1 MYLIHDNAQV
11 YLHIGKN
18 HDMKPKFVSVQTR
31 HIKIPGRCELGG
43 FGFLHVSLKTS
54 KPDCAKPGFLL
65 LHAPPIP
72 SPHLDLP
79 LQDLAS
85 LSLHP
90 YLWSPS
96 LALFDS
102 TALKS

>member
-1 MYLIHDNAQV
+1 MRPPKYMFMSA
-11 YLHIGKN
+11 KN
-18 HDMKPKFVSVQTR
+18 HDMKPKFIRVQTR
-31 HIKIPGRCELGG
+31 HIRIPGRCELGG

-65 LHAPPIP
+65 LHVPPIP
-72 SPHLDLP
+72 SPRLGLP

-90 YLWSPS
+90 YLWAPS
-96 LALFDS
+96 LALFD
-102 TALKS
+102 L